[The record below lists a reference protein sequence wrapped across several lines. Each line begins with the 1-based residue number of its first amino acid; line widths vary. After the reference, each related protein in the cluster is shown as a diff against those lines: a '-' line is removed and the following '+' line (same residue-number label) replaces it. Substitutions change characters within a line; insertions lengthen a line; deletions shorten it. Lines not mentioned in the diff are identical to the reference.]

1 MTQNVHRGGKIWV
14 RIFPDKSVTVKPTET
29 RMDSGKEYPEYWV
42 TVIKPSIILY
52 ELSEVTENIA
62 RKAISI
68 AVGSRELMCIR
79 VIGASN
85 RRINGINDTSSK
97 KYIEGLVLGGLFRVS
112 SMDNGDGIAVRWLGH
127 PIFRDKD
134 GCELFLVLID
144 SATITLTNITTC
156 IETFRGTMSN
166 KITTTMEFMTD
177 IEKCTTLTSV
187 PRYTWWIDSGAT
199 THINMSMQG
208 CQNYRKSNDGERYI
222 YVDNTNLIEL
232 KQ

>member
-1 MTQNVHRGGKIWV
+1 MIQPHNHLNVVDNNG
-14 RIFPDKSVTVKPTET
+14 
-29 RMDSGKEYPEYWV
+29 
-42 TVIKPSIILY
+42 
-52 ELSEVTENIA
+52 A
-62 RKAISI
+62 
-68 AVGSRELMCIR
+68 RELMCIR

-97 KYIEGLVLGGLFRVS
+97 KYIEGLVLEKGGLFRVS
-112 SMDNGDGIAVRWLGH
+112 LMDNGDGIAVGWLGH

-134 GCELFLVLID
+134 GCELFVRLNILSKGLCKLALID
-144 SATITLTNITTC
+144 SATIILTNITTC

-177 IEKCTTLTSV
+177 IEKCTTLTLA
-187 PRYTWWIDSGAT
+187 PRYTWWIDFSAT
-199 THINMSMQG
+199 THISMSMQG
-208 CQNYRKSNDGERYI
+208 CQNYRKLNDGERYI

>member
-1 MTQNVHRGGKIWV
+1 
-14 RIFPDKSVTVKPTET
+14 
-29 RMDSGKEYPEYWV
+29 MDSGKEYPEYWV

-52 ELSEVTENIA
+52 ELSGVTENIA

-68 AVGSRELMCIR
+68 APGARELMCIR

-97 KYIEGLVLGGLFRVS
+97 KYIEGLVLVS
-112 SMDNGDGIAVRWLGH
+112 SMDNGDGIAVGWLGH

-134 GCELFLVLID
+134 GCELFVRLNIL
-144 SATITLTNITTC
+144 SKATIILTNITTC

-177 IEKCTTLTSV
+177 IEKCTTLTSI
-187 PRYTWWIDSGAT
+187 PRHTWWIDFGAT

-208 CQNYRKSNDGERYI
+208 CQNYRKPNDGERYI